1 VIHIVQG
8 SINRGM
14 YANKSRKRNKS
25 RVAKRMFTS
34 IVLAPGKMP
43 RIAGEKADRIMRSCE
58 IVSLVFVT
66 MLMLH
71 IILPEIVSVIFVIA
85 SGSVFGFL
93 MLLILLGNY
102 QSKLVEY
109 ELYGFR
115 L

>member
-1 VIHIVQG
+1 MYTVKSKKR
-8 SINRGM
+8 SI
-14 YANKSRKRNKS
+14 AKA
-25 RVAKRMFTS
+25 VKRMFTS

-43 RIAGEKADRIMRSCE
+43 RIYGEKADRIMRLCE
-58 IVSLVFVT
+58 IVSLVFVA

-71 IILPEIVSVIFVIA
+71 IILPEIISVIFVIA
-85 SGSVFGFL
+85 SGCAFGIL
-93 MLLILLGNY
+93 LLLILLGNY